1 MAGGDGYQGDVSE
14 QRDRLERAHRQAGRG
29 RSAETPLLAYVGV
42 IVAVGVLVGTM
53 LLVAFLLW
61 FFLR

>member
-1 MAGGDGYQGDVSE
+1 VSE
-14 QRDRLERAHRQAGRG
+14 QRDRLERAHRLAGRG
-29 RSAETPLLAYVGV
+29 RSAETPLLAHVGV